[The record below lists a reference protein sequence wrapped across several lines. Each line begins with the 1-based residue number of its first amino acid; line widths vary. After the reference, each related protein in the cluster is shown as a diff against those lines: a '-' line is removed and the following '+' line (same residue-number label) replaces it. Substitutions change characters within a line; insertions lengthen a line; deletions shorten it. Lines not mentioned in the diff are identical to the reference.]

1 MNKKVTNTIKEY
13 AWITLGTLL
22 VIVGVYFFKFPNNF
36 SFGGITGLAVVIA
49 KVTPWSAAQFSFV
62 MNIALLAV
70 GFAFLGRSFGMKT
83 VYGTLLFSFGTS
95 FLEQV
100 APMAGP
106 LTNQPLLELIFAV
119 FLPGAGAAILFNIEA
134 STGGM
139 DIIAMMVKKYSK
151 LNIGTAILLSD
162 IFIVA
167 LSCLVFDAAT
177 GLFSILGLLTR
188 SLVIDN
194 VIESINRCKCFN
206 IICDHPDPICRFII
220 ENLHRSAT
228 VYRAEGA
235 FTHKNKTIVQST
247 MKRSQAVELRDYVK
261 RLEPTAFIQIY
272 NSSEIIG
279 KGFMSF

>member
-1 MNKKVTNTIKEY
+1 MHTKAANTIKDY
-13 AWITLGTLL
+13 ALITLGTLL
-22 VIVGVYFFKFPNNF
+22 VIIGVYFFKFPNHF
-36 SFGGITGLAVVIA
+36 SFGGITGLAVVA
-49 KVTPWSAAQFSFV
+49 AQVTPWSAAQFSFV

-70 GFAFLGRSFGMKT
+70 GFIFLGKSFGMKT

-100 APMAGP
+100 VPLAGP
-106 LTNQPLLELIFAV
+106 LTDQPLLELIFAV

-139 DIIAMMVKKYSK
+139 DIIAMMVKKYSR

-162 IFIVA
+162 VFIVA
-167 LSCLVFDAAT
+167 ASCLVFDAAT

-206 IICDHPDPICRFII
+206 IICDCPDPICSFII

-235 FTHKNKTIVQST
+235 FTHQSKTIVQST